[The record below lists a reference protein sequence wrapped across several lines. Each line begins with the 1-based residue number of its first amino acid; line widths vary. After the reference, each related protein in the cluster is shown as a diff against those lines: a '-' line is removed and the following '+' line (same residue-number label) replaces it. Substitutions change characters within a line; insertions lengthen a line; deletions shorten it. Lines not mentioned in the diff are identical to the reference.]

1 MSSPITRAEGE
12 LMAFDQAPDL
22 RRLRAAAASLSTV
35 NLLLPDD
42 PAAGL
47 SRRSETLRL
56 WLSLLAR
63 LDGFALALSAPTP
76 GDLRSATDRNR
87 LMWRSDAIDAEVSA
101 HAGQFIQRYYTP
113 SPVDRDEL
121 ALALTTSNLS
131 ESRRRSLL
139 N

>member
-1 MSSPITRAEGE
+1 MSSPITRAEQE
-12 LMAFDQAPDL
+12 LLAFDQAPDL

-35 NLLLPDD
+35 NLQSPDD
-42 PAAGL
+42 PAARL
-47 SRRSETLRL
+47 SCRSQTLVL
-56 WLSLLAR
+56 WLGLLAR
-63 LDGFALALSAPTP
+63 LEGFVQRLNTPAP
-76 GDLRSATDRNR
+76 GDSRSGTDRNR
-87 LMWRSDAIDAEVSA
+87 LMWQSDAIDDEVSG

-121 ALALTTSNLS
+121 ALALAASNLS

>member
-1 MSSPITRAEGE
+1 MSSPITRAEEE
-12 LMAFDQAPDL
+12 LIASDQVPDL

-35 NLLLPDD
+35 NLLQPDG
-42 PAAGL
+42 PAARL
-47 SRRSETLRL
+47 SCRSQTLTL

-63 LDGFALALSAPTP
+63 LDGFALALSAPAP

-87 LMWRSDAIDAEVSA
+87 LMWQTDAVDAEVSA
-101 HAGQFIQRYYTP
+101 HAGQFVQRYYTP
-113 SPVDRDEL
+113 SPVDRNEL
-121 ALALTTSNLS
+121 ALALATSNLS